1 MCYKIRIW
9 QLRYLKINTGG
20 QYGYTAGR
28 YVLGVNVYY
37 RAYCTCLRVISWPRT
52 RLWSPKCRNFLRYY
66 CTQRLQMLIV
76 VYWSVSVGRKSNKRI
91 DTFFAFC
98 CIVGWIRWYNLLL
111 QSLWWSSRS
120 DPSSQQ
126 PLQGRC
132 DLLLTVVLSTRLVER
147 TTGQNTSQ
155 VALQHCQKDLRV
167 GCIERYEDWGC
178 LVTLSQSF
186 SHYKLWEPSHIES
199 AAINVRAVR

>member
-1 MCYKIRIW
+1 MWYRCRLR

-52 RLWSPKCRNFLRYY
+52 RLWGQKCRNFLRYY

-76 VYWSVSVGRKSNKRI
+76 VYWSVWVERKSNKRI

-126 PLQGRC
+126 SLQGRC
-132 DLLLTVVLSTRLVER
+132 DLLF
-147 TTGQNTSQ
+147 TTTLLIYFFDRAAVQNTSQ
-155 VALQHCQKDLRV
+155 LALQN
-167 GCIERYEDWGC
+167 
-178 LVTLSQSF
+178 
-186 SHYKLWEPSHIES
+186 YK
-199 AAINVRAVR
+199 